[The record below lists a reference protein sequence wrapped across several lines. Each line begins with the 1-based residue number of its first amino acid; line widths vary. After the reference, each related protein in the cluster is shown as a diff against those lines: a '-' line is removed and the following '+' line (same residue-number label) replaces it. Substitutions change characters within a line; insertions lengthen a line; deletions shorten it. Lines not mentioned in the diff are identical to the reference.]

1 MLNLIDKR
9 MFTFEIIFKVGR
21 VGILNTEDDIHHRI
35 FDFFMADKGVDG
47 HSGFFFE
54 NAMHILPGNL
64 QIFRDIIN

>member
-35 FDFFMADKGVDG
+35 FDFYMADKGVDG
-47 HSGFFFE
+47 HSGLFFE
-54 NAMHILPGNL
+54 KCDAHIAGKTCRYSE
-64 QIFRDIIN
+64 IS

>member
-35 FDFFMADKGVDG
+35 FDFFYG
-47 HSGFFFE
+47 
-54 NAMHILPGNL
+54 
-64 QIFRDIIN
+64 